1 MDKPAYDFN
10 RPMTFLNALESF
22 TLALG
27 CVMVALRDEAAFRD
41 EPDQAT
47 LNAVFMLCAMLEDS
61 YREAVV
67 LTKIIDQRLL
77 ANTN

>member
-1 MDKPAYDFN
+1 MDTPAYDFS

-27 CVMVALRDEAAFRD
+27 CVMVALRDEAAFRE

-47 LNAVFMLCAMLEDS
+47 LNAANMLCAMLEDS
-61 YREAVV
+61 YREAME
-67 LTKIIDQRLL
+67 L
-77 ANTN
+77 AAGMEGRWSLYA

>member
-61 YREAVV
+61 YREAME
-67 LTKIIDQRLL
+67 L
-77 ANTN
+77 AAEMERRFVKLS